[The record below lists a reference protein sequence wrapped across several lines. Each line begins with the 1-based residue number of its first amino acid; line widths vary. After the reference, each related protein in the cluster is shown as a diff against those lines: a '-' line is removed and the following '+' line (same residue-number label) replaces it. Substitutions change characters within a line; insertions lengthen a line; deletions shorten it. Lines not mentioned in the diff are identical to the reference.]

1 MTNPAK
7 AIPYRIHVRTAGG
20 AGRSPMSQPKPPAT
34 GPQWFARCVM
44 DRRNIST
51 RCRPMRY
58 QGEKCS
64 DRRWRRSEWLLC
76 EIEAV
81 RHVVGRPVTS
91 VNGLETEGLFAE
103 PDDADMRV
111 LDV

>member
-1 MTNPAK
+1 MCGQPAE
-7 AIPYRIHVRTAGG
+7 P
-20 AGRSPMSQPKPPAT
+20 AGRPCHNRSRQRPDRSGSRGVSWIEEIYRPAA
-34 GPQWFARCVM
+34 GRC
-44 DRRNIST
+44 DIR
-51 RCRPMRY
+51 
-58 QGEKCS
+58 GEKCS

>member
-7 AIPYRIHVRTAGG
+7 AIPYRIHVRAAGG
-20 AGRSPMSQPKPPAT
+20 SGRSPMSQTKPPAT
-34 GPQWFARCVM
+34 GPQWIARCVM

-51 RCRPMRY
+51 RCRPMRH
-58 QGEKCS
+58 QGETCS

-76 EIEAV
+76 EVEAV
-81 RHVVGRPVTS
+81 GHVVGRPVASTER
-91 VNGLETEGLFAE
+91 LETKRRLAE
-103 PDDADMRV
+103 PDQADVRM